1 MSLAILASRGLRGL
15 DAPAVHVEVHV
26 SAGLPAFHIVGLADT
41 AVRESRERVRAAI
54 LTSGYTF
61 PAGRITVNLS
71 PADLPKESSRFDL
84 PIAIGVLLASGQ
96 IADAQGQA
104 LDATHLSDWVLA
116 GELSLTGMLVD
127 MGAALPIA
135 RAVAVERVGTAVLL
149 PKRSA
154 AAAAYVPGVRAFGAA
169 SLAEVVAHL
178 SGVAPLTQT
187 PTLPPPSTDDAPRL
201 CLSDV
206 RGQAAPCRALM
217 LAAAGAHS
225 LLMVG
230 PPGSGKS
237 MLAQRLPGILPPLSA
252 DEWLEAAAIAALCG
266 RTIPTARPFRAPHHG
281 ATAAALVGGGA
292 RPTPGEVTLAHHGV
306 LFLDELPEFR
316 RDALEALREPIE
328 SHHVHLARAVHHVT
342 YPATFQ
348 LVAAMNPC
356 PCGYLGHPRRKC
368 VCSADQAARYAA
380 RLSGPLLDRIDMRIA
395 VPTPDLRA
403 LAVAG
408 EVSSLEARRQV
419 ANCRTVQQQR
429 QGKPNARL
437 DAGELTRYCPMDD
450 DARSMWRA
458 ATSRWDLSPRAA
470 QRVVRLARTVADLAG
485 SGPLAATH
493 VAEAL
498 HYRHREA
505 AANVDSTIA

>member
-54 LTSGYTF
+54 ITSGYTF

-135 RAVAVERVGTAVLL
+135 RAVAVERAGTAVLL

-154 AAAAYVPGVRAFGAA
+154 AAAAYVPGVRAFGATC
-169 SLAEVVAHL
+169 LGEVVAHL

-187 PTLPPPSTDDAPRL
+187 PTLAPPSTDNAPRL

-266 RTIPTARPFRAPHHG
+266 RTMPTARPFRAPHHG
-281 ATAAALVGGGA
+281 ATAA

-368 VCSADQAARYAA
+368 VCSADQVARYAA

-419 ANCRTVQQQR
+419 ADCRAVQQQR

-505 AANVDSTIA
+505 AANVDSTTA

>member
-135 RAVAVERVGTAVLL
+135 RAVAVERAGTAVLL

-154 AAAAYVPGVRAFGAA
+154 AAAAYVPGVRAFGATC
-169 SLAEVVAHL
+169 LVEVVAHL

-187 PTLPPPSTDDAPRL
+187 PTLAPPSTDNAPRL

-266 RTIPTARPFRAPHHG
+266 RTMPTARPFRAPHHG

-368 VCSADQAARYAA
+368 VCSADQVARYAA

-403 LAVAG
+403 LAVSG

-419 ANCRTVQQQR
+419 ADCRAVQQQR

-458 ATSRWDLSPRAA
+458 AASRWDLSPRAA

-505 AANVDSTIA
+505 AANVDSTTA